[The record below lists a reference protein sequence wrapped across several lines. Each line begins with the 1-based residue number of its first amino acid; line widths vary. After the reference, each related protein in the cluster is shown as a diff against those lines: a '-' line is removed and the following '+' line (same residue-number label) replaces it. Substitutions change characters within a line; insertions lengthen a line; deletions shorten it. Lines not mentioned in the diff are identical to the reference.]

1 VGESIVMVPQLEK
14 ARRAYLGS
22 SVTMAGP
29 GRRDVRHRTVDDTSA
44 RAFDTSFAGR
54 A

>member
-1 VGESIVMVPQLEK
+1 MVPQLEK

-22 SVTMAGP
+22 SVMMAGP

-44 RAFDTSFAGR
+44 RAFDTSYAGR